1 MKDRKEAIAEQERK
15 IREAEKERDDKFLEI
30 KDNLS
35 YSSTESFYSWVKN
48 YINPKITAAKAEI
61 RRLKS

>member
-1 MKDRKEAIAEQERK
+1 MKNRKQAIEEQEKK
-15 IREAEKERDDKFLEI
+15 IKEAEKERDDKFLKI
-30 KDNLS
+30 KDDLS
-35 YSSTESFYSWVKN
+35 YSSTESFYNWVKN